1 MCIIGYQ
8 VWGIRSTKVK
18 FEVTTVVSTVCDLL
32 AHLNFLEHKIQGD
45 TLCDINADSLKSL
58 GVTTI
63 GQRLSILKAIYQVKV
78 AHNIPIG
85 EQQYVPPCEY
95 HFVGLPSRTDSVH

>member
-8 VWGIRSTKVK
+8 VWGIRSTKAK
-18 FEVTTVVSTVCDLL
+18 FEVTSIVSTVCGLL
-32 AHLNFLEHKIQGD
+32 VYLKFTEHKVQGD
-45 TLCDINADSLKSL
+45 TLCDINADGLKSL
-58 GVTTI
+58 GVATI

-85 EQQYVPPCEY
+85 EQHYVPPCEY
-95 HFVGLPSRTDSVH
+95 PFVDLPSRTDDVQ

>member
-18 FEVTTVVSTVCDLL
+18 FEVASIVATVFDLL
-32 AHLNFLEHKIQGD
+32 VYLNPPEHKIQGD
-45 TLCDINADSLKSL
+45 TLCDINADGLKSL
-58 GVTTI
+58 GVVTI

-85 EQQYVPPCEY
+85 EQHYVPPCECASL
-95 HFVGLPSRTDSVH
+95 GLSSRTDTLH